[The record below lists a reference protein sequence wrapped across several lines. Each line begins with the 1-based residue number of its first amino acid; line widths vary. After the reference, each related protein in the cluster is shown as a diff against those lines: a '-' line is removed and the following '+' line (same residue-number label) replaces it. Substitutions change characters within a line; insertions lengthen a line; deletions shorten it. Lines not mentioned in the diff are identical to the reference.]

1 MRALLSPVLFLSLL
15 VLALAA
21 QGCNTYSYVDLDLKT
36 SPLFNTAQYG
46 RVNTCQVFVT
56 GGTTDDF
63 TLQAGAPGN
72 CRNRDPAT
80 GRIAKV
86 NYSTFADS
94 GSSLTFTLHLFGS
107 VKDESCDMGH
117 ASTTVTVDGGKT
129 VSGTITVDYANPP
142 FTNDCP

>member
-1 MRALLSPVLFLSLL
+1 MRALLTRSLLLSLL
-15 VLALAA
+15 PLALAS

-56 GGTTDDF
+56 GGATDDF
-63 TLQAGAPGN
+63 TLDFATCKG
-72 CRNRDPAT
+72 RDPAT

-86 NYSTFADS
+86 QYSTFADS

-107 VKDESCDMGH
+107 VKDASCDMGH
-117 ASTTVTVDGGKT
+117 AATTVTVDGGKT
-129 VSGTITVDYANPP
+129 VAGAITVDYANPP
-142 FTNDCP
+142 SDPNCP